1 MDTLNFNLSEN
12 KKKLI
17 VIIAG
22 YPDQL
27 ETCFFSYNPGLQRRF
42 PFRYKV
48 EKYTAKEL
56 SEIFQDKLKR
66 YKWKISKDITSIY
79 LENFFKNNVDEF
91 KNFGGDIENFF
102 KKCQFSHSKRTI
114 GLHPAYR
121 GKLTI
126 NDLNDGLKTFK
137 QNKKKE
143 DDHKLPSHMF
153 M

>member
-27 ETCFFSYNPGLQRRF
+27 EKCFFSHNPGLERRF

-48 EKYTAKEL
+48 DKYSSKEL

-66 YKWKISKDITSIY
+66 YKWKISKDITPKY
-79 LENFFKNNVDEF
+79 LEEFFRSNLNDFKNY
-91 KNFGGDIENFF
+91 GGDIETYFF
-102 KKCQFSHSKRTI
+102 QVKMMHSTRVF
-114 GLHPAYR
+114 
-121 GKLTI
+121 GKSIKLRNI
-126 NDLNDGLKTFK
+126 FIKGESVIITF
-137 QNKKKE
+137 NT
-143 DDHKLPSHMF
+143 
-153 M
+153 